1 MLDWVAITL
10 TLTAM
15 AIDLIVLFFL
25 SAVIKRTKGR
35 FRWTLIFFFIA
46 IFILFVRR
54 ILNVLN
60 LVSIYNIEVLDDA
73 FAVVVATMFLTGVI
87 YLFRDIRALTDVRL
101 NHSRE
106 TRRENNFPPPRR
118 QPGEEF
124 ERQRE
129 RAEEKNIR
137 MDGDGKRRLRVVNGY
152 VDFTND

>member
-10 TLTAM
+10 TLGAM

-25 SAVIKRTKGR
+25 AAVTKRTKGR

-46 IFILFVRR
+46 IFILFIRR

-60 LVSIYNIEVLDDA
+60 LVSIYNIEVLDDS
-73 FAVVVATMFLTGVI
+73 FAVIVATMFLIGVI
-87 YLFRDIRALTDVRL
+87 YLFRDVRALTDVRL

-118 QPGEEF
+118 PAYENF
-124 ERQRE
+124 ERQE
-129 RAEEKNIR
+129 PSE
-137 MDGDGKRRLRVVNGY
+137 GKRRLRVVNGY
-152 VDFTND
+152 VDFTNE